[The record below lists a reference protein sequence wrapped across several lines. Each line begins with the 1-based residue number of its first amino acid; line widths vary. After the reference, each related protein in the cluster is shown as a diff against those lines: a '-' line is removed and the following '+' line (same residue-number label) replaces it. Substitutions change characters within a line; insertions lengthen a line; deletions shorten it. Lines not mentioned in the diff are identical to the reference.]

1 MSSPRVNA
9 ASVYFNG
16 SLWVTG
22 GQSNAGILDTTE
34 WYIFAQDKWIQGPT
48 LPMKL
53 VKHSMAVVGNSSVV
67 LITGGL
73 QAVSDNYLNDPSM
86 SELTKTILLIPIK
99 PNYFL
104 RSDVLHHHFYLPEL
118 CKKVVGTFV
127 LQNHKMNGVPI
138 ETLQNVCYMA
148 WQHRNIVI
156 LS

>member
-1 MSSPRVNA
+1 MQEEWKNVYIFMSRYRDVHVIKAASMSSPRVNA

-86 SELTKTILLIPIK
+86 SELTKTIL
-99 PNYFL
+99 
-104 RSDVLHHHFYLPEL
+104 
-118 CKKVVGTFV
+118 
-127 LQNHKMNGVPI
+127 
-138 ETLQNVCYMA
+138 
-148 WQHRNIVI
+148 
-156 LS
+156 

>member
-9 ASVYFNG
+9 ASVYFGNG

-34 WYIFAQDKWIQGPT
+34 RYIFAQDKWIQGPT

-53 VKHSMAVVGNSSVV
+53 VKHSMAVVINSSVV

-86 SELTKTILLIPIK
+86 SELTKTIL
-99 PNYFL
+99 
-104 RSDVLHHHFYLPEL
+104 
-118 CKKVVGTFV
+118 
-127 LQNHKMNGVPI
+127 
-138 ETLQNVCYMA
+138 
-148 WQHRNIVI
+148 
-156 LS
+156 

>member
-34 WYIFAQDKWIQGPT
+34 RYIFAQDKWIQGPT

-53 VKHSMAVVGNSSVV
+53 VKHSMAVVSNSSVV

-86 SELTKTILLIPIK
+86 SELSKTIL
-99 PNYFL
+99 
-104 RSDVLHHHFYLPEL
+104 
-118 CKKVVGTFV
+118 
-127 LQNHKMNGVPI
+127 
-138 ETLQNVCYMA
+138 
-148 WQHRNIVI
+148 
-156 LS
+156 

>member
-9 ASVYFNG
+9 ASVYLNG

-22 GQSNAGILDTTE
+22 GQSIAGILDTTE
-34 WYIFAQDKWIQGPT
+34 QYIFAQDKWIQGPT

-86 SELTKTILLIPIK
+86 SELTKTI
-99 PNYFL
+99 F
-104 RSDVLHHHFYLPEL
+104 
-118 CKKVVGTFV
+118 
-127 LQNHKMNGVPI
+127 
-138 ETLQNVCYMA
+138 
-148 WQHRNIVI
+148 
-156 LS
+156 